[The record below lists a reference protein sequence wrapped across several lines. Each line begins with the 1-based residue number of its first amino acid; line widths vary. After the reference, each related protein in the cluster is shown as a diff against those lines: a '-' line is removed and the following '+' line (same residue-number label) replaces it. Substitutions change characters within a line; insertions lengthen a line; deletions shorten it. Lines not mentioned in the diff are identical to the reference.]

1 MDKRV
6 VENKLFNCG
15 SAWIRRLVVGP
26 TPRKPGF
33 TPRPYFLRVTSFLP
47 RQYPFINTQYAFI
60 VTDTTC
66 KDNWQNNLSKQQT

>member
-15 SAWIRRLVVGP
+15 SAWIERLVVGP

-33 TPRPYFLRVTSFLP
+33 TPRPYFLRVTSFLQ
-47 RQYPFINTQYAFI
+47 RQYHFISAQYAFT

-66 KDNWQNNLSKQQT
+66 KDNNWQNNFSK